1 MNRVRYF
8 LDNRIVGKTKGK
20 NADASSAFVCEKRE
34 QFIHKPKRN
43 SCLKIAYLSF
53 LALGFVIISSSSA
66 SAVNRFAV
74 ANGNWNATTTWAATS
89 GGAAGV
95 SAPVAG
101 DDVFI
106 GEAATN
112 RTVTIPTGV
121 SAACTSLTMGTN
133 TDNTVATLNFATN
146 TSTLTVSGN
155 LTMIRP
161 NANSTSTIGLG
172 AGSLTVNGTLTLAN
186 HADSST
192 AGNRVNTLTISTGTL
207 TVGNLVFE
215 AQDAAGL
222 QSQVVFSGAGTMNL
236 KGNLTFT
243 NNLGVITPSTS
254 TVDLNGTG
262 SQTIDGS
269 GQATFN
275 NLTVSN
281 TGGIVTLSDNQT
293 VGAALTV
300 KAGATLALDTF
311 NLGTPTSLTMEIGST
326 GASITGSTGTL
337 TLGGNVTVNATSGS
351 SGASISSPVALGA
364 TRTFTIANDGTS
376 ATDLTVSGV
385 VSGGGFGVTKA
396 GAGTMVLS
404 TANTYTG
411 AVTINAGILSVATI
425 NNGGTAGNL
434 GQATSAAA
442 NLVLGGGTLQ
452 YTGATASTNRAFTLT
467 AATTS
472 SIDVTTNNLTISGV
486 SAATTGSLTKVGAGT
501 LTLSGANTYTGITT
515 INAGVLSVA
524 TINNGGTA
532 GNLGQATSAAANL
545 VLGGGTLQYTGA
557 TASTNRAFTLTA
569 ATTSSIE
576 VTTGGTSL
584 TVSGGTA
591 STTGALT
598 KIGGGTL
605 ILSAV
610 SGHTGLTTVSNGT
623 LSLGGAAST
632 NTIAGDITIN
642 GGTLNYSAANNDQIA
657 NTSNMSLSSGVYA
670 LGTITETIGSLNMT
684 GGSLTRGG
692 AVLTLSNASS
702 ITGGTLTFSSAASSR
717 LTTNSTLALGGATF
731 DYTSASTGTNNMILG
746 GDVTYAASNTAP
758 ARFINSGG
766 GSAELQ
772 IGSSGTRTF
781 NVTQASPVLGQAEVQ
796 IAWRLTQG
804 GTTALTKSGT
814 GTLQL
819 SGTNTFTGGTTL
831 SAGTLNVNNAQALGN
846 LGTFTISGGTIDSTT
861 AGITTVNYPQAW
873 NGDFTF
879 TGTNSLNL
887 GTGTVTLNADR
898 QVTVSANTLTVGGI
912 ILQSTRSLTKL
923 GAGTLSFGSNAV
935 TLNSLTISTGTLTS
949 TSATMNLAGGFTN
962 NGTFTHN
969 SGIVN
974 FNGSAAQTIGGGVT
988 SFNSLTVTNPAGVT
1002 LGVNTIVGGVLDLAG
1017 GDITTGVNPTY
1028 AFTLFQGGTSS
1039 ASGAF
1044 DVVGNVH
1051 RGDVNSSTPV
1061 SFGNVNVQITQ
1072 GTSTGVDWT
1081 VTLYKSAPTDFT
1093 NAVSRTYD
1101 IIKNGGSVNPVGTTV
1116 RLRYKDA
1123 SPDETNGNAE
1133 LMLQLWKKD
1142 PQISS
1147 TYLALPST
1155 RDASANWVQAA
1166 NVTNNVETSPGT
1178 PAPSR
1183 WVMFSGSAPTAC
1195 KLEGFQAARSDDG
1208 VVLEWRTGYEV
1219 NNVGFNVYRQG
1230 SDGEMVKLTKHM
1242 VAGSGLMVRKNT
1254 VLTSGLSYY
1263 WSDPDTKKG
1272 DHPQYWLEDLD
1283 ADGHTSWNGPF
1294 IINEALVPTRPI
1306 PGGKAAPGEKG
1317 GRGDANSMTI
1327 NSISEENEQSGAYQP
1342 SGPVESTAKAGKM
1355 KLAAAVQQADLAG
1368 KLAVK
1373 ISINREGWY
1382 RITQAQLVAAGI
1394 STSTDGKKLQLFA
1407 DSQEIPIIVGGNG
1420 RGFDPSAY
1428 VEFYGQGLD
1437 TPSTDTRVYWLVV
1450 GANGLRIKTFTGLSG
1465 GSAGDSFP
1473 YTVQRKDRLFYR
1485 SEIQN
1490 GDAENFFGAFIYYQ
1504 PTDQA
1509 LTVNRIAPAA
1519 NTTLEIALQGFNAGP
1534 HQVQVS
1540 LNGAIVGTLNFN
1552 DRVRQVFTL
1561 TAPQALLTEGANKVT
1576 LQALAGN
1583 SDFSFVDYIKL
1594 TYAHKFEAE
1603 NNSLKLTAPGSSSVT
1618 LNGFTGGNIRVV
1630 DVTDPKAV
1638 QELLPKPSQ
1647 GNSTPATSIT
1657 VVTFGGGTRTLLAF
1671 VDTKQAA
1678 KVAAN
1683 KPSSLRQSSNQAD
1696 LVIIG
1701 AGDFSSSLQS
1711 LQSLRQ
1717 GQGIQTMLLDVEDVY
1732 DEFSFGQKS
1741 PNAVKDFLSYAR
1753 TNWKKAP
1760 KYVLLG
1766 GMASFDP
1773 RNYMGLGNTDFVPTK
1788 IVMTEHLET
1797 ASDDWFVDFNNDGMP
1812 EMALGRLPARNA
1824 DEAARMVQK
1833 LVNYDQAASG
1843 AGVLLVADVNKGFDF
1858 EHNNDLLKAIVPG
1871 TTAVQ
1876 DLRRA
1881 SDPQAKQTLL
1891 TALNQ
1896 GKKLVNYTGHGSV
1909 DIWEASLL
1917 TSTDAAGLANAQKLS
1932 LVVAMTCLNG
1942 YFFDERFESLAH
1954 ALVNAQNG
1962 GAVAVWSSTGLTEP
1976 DPQSLADQE
1985 LFRQLF
1991 AGASVRLGDAALK
2004 AKAAITDSDV
2014 RRTWV
2019 LIGDP
2024 TMRFKQ

>member
-1 MNRVRYF
+1 MNRVR
-8 LDNRIVGKTKGK
+8 LLIENRTVGKL
-20 NADASSAFVCEKRE
+20 DAKPQQIGSGIIKR
-34 QFIHKPKRN
+34 
-43 SCLKIAYLSF
+43 AGMF
-53 LALGFVIISSSSA
+53 LALMFAIAIFGGTAQAASYTWNGGASGSWATSTNWSPTRTTPAVSDVLTFNSGGSVSATTIPTQTIGQLIISSSTAVTLTSQSGAARTLTIGNAIAGTDLDVQAGSSLTLADGGSGFTVNTTGTTTGTIAGTLTVNAGCTWDAQTGTA
-66 SAVNRFAV
+66 SNSVTGTVVNSGTITGTTGELSFASGAKYQHNF
-74 ANGNWNATTTWAATS
+74 ANG
-89 GGAAGV
+89 G
-95 SAPVAG
+95 
-101 DDVFI
+101 
-106 GEAATN
+106 
-112 RTVTIPTGV
+112 TIPT
-121 SAACTSLTMGTN
+121 
-133 TDNTVATLNFATN
+133 ATW
-146 TSTLTVSGN
+146 
-155 LTMIRP
+155 
-161 NANSTSTIGLG
+161 NANSTVEVIGALTGTTAPGGLG
-172 AGSLTVNGTLTLAN
+172 QSFGHFTWNPASQTSAVNLSSGLTTVNGNFTVSTTGASELRLAAGSNVALAIGGDYIQTGGTFVLTNGNGVPTVNLSGNFTMSGGTLNMSSDNNTDGILNVGGNFSHTAGATITESNTSVGEIVFTAGTHTYTSGGTVSNTINFTVNSGSTLQMGTNLLGNGSNGTFDLLSGATLGIGDASGITTSGASGNIRVSGTRTYATGANYIYNGSANQAVGNGLPATVSSLTVANTGAGGSNTVTHGAALTLTGNLTVTSGVLDPNGVLVTGSGGANTLSVSGTLIVDASTFAGNYTSFETRTLNAGSTVEYKNATPTIDGSLTYQNLTFSGTGTTGNPSADLVIQGTLANTGGGTLNFSARNVTLSGTVAANNVAGFTTTGSVSMTKTSGTATLTGNVNGGALAINGTSGTVNLGTALSQQFTSLTFTAGTLDCGSSTLSLTGNLTGNTGTFTTSTSTVVFNGSGAQTFTRTVATTFNNLTISNAAGVTNSGAVRTVNGTLTLTAGVLTLTTGLTMGTGAN
-186 HADSST
+186 ISRDTGSLSAAPTFGTSVNVTYTGTTAVTTGNEIPTSTTVLNNLTINKSGGVTLSAAVTANGTVTLTSGAFDVSASNFAITVGGNWANNGGTFTPRSGTVTFNST
-192 AGNRVNTLTISTGTL
+192 AG
-207 TVGNLVFE
+207 
-215 AQDAAGL
+215 AQAINGSAAT
-222 QSQVVFSGAGTMNL
+222 Q
-236 KGNLTFT
+236 
-243 NNLGVITPSTS
+243 
-254 TVDLNGTG
+254 
-262 SQTIDGS
+262 
-269 GQATFN
+269 TFN
-275 NLTVSN
+275 NLTVVKN
-281 TGGIVTLSDNQT
+281 TQTLS
-293 VGAALTV
+293 VG
-300 KAGATLALDTF
+300 
-311 NLGTPTSLTMEIGST
+311 GST
-326 GASITGSTGTL
+326 TTL
-337 TLGGNVTVNATSGS
+337 TLAGDLTITTGTFAAGTATAINVAGNWTNNSGS
-351 SGASISSPVALGA
+351 
-364 TRTFTIANDGTS
+364 
-376 ATDLTVSGV
+376 
-385 VSGGGFGVTKA
+385 
-396 GAGTMVLS
+396 
-404 TANTYTG
+404 
-411 AVTINAGILSVATI
+411 
-425 NNGGTAGNL
+425 
-434 GQATSAAA
+434 
-442 NLVLGGGTLQ
+442 
-452 YTGATASTNRAFTLT
+452 
-467 AATTS
+467 
-472 SIDVTTNNLTISGV
+472 
-486 SAATTGSLTKVGAGT
+486 
-501 LTLSGANTYTGITT
+501 
-515 INAGVLSVA
+515 
-524 TINNGGTA
+524 
-532 GNLGQATSAAANL
+532 
-545 VLGGGTLQYTGA
+545 
-557 TASTNRAFTLTA
+557 
-569 ATTSSIE
+569 
-576 VTTGGTSL
+576 
-584 TVSGGTA
+584 
-591 STTGALT
+591 
-598 KIGGGTL
+598 
-605 ILSAV
+605 
-610 SGHTGLTTVSNGT
+610 
-623 LSLGGAAST
+623 
-632 NTIAGDITIN
+632 
-642 GGTLNYSAANNDQIA
+642 
-657 NTSNMSLSSGVYA
+657 
-670 LGTITETIGSLNMT
+670 
-684 GGSLTRGG
+684 
-692 AVLTLSNASS
+692 
-702 ITGGTLTFSSAASSR
+702 
-717 LTTNSTLALGGATF
+717 
-731 DYTSASTGTNNMILG
+731 
-746 GDVTYAASNTAP
+746 
-758 ARFINSGG
+758 
-766 GSAELQ
+766 
-772 IGSSGTRTF
+772 
-781 NVTQASPVLGQAEVQ
+781 
-796 IAWRLTQG
+796 
-804 GTTALTKSGT
+804 
-814 GTLQL
+814 
-819 SGTNTFTGGTTL
+819 
-831 SAGTLNVNNAQALGN
+831 
-846 LGTFTISGGTIDSTT
+846 
-861 AGITTVNYPQAW
+861 
-873 NGDFTF
+873 
-879 TGTNSLNL
+879 
-887 GTGTVTLNADR
+887 
-898 QVTVSANTLTVGGI
+898 
-912 ILQSTRSLTKL
+912 
-923 GAGTLSFGSNAV
+923 
-935 TLNSLTISTGTLTS
+935 
-949 TSATMNLAGGFTN
+949 GFT
-962 NGTFTHN
+962 
-969 SGIVN
+969 SDSSSVV
-974 FNGSAAQTIGGGVT
+974 FNGSTAQTIGGSQPTIFNGLKT
-988 SFNSLTVTNPAGVT
+988 SNSAGVA
-1002 LGVNTIVGGVLDLAG
+1002 LGVNATVTGVLDLAN
-1017 GDITTGVNPTY
+1017 GDIRTGISPTF
-1028 AFTLFQGGTSS
+1028 AFILRQSGTSS
-1039 ASGAF
+1039 ASGGF
-1044 DVVGNVH
+1044 DVVGNVN
-1051 RGDVNSSTPV
+1051 RTDLDGGAPR
-1061 SFGNVNVQITQ
+1061 SFGNVNVIITETA
-1072 GTSTGVDWT
+1072 GT
-1081 VTLYKSAPTDFT
+1081 VTSFT
-1093 NAVSRTYD
+1093 VNLVKGASSLTGSVKREYGLTP
-1101 IIKNGGSVNPVGTTV
+1101 NGGTNLAATV
-1116 RLRYKDA
+1116 RLRYLE
-1123 SPDETNGNAE
+1123 SELNGNGE
-1133 LMLQLWKKD
+1133 NDGPVCTLTLWKKTGTTWST
-1142 PQISS
+1142 QGSSACSS
-1147 TYLALPST
+1147 TE
-1155 RDASANWVQAA
+1155 NWA
-1166 NVTNNVETSPGT
+1166 ETATSSFSQWTLKAGT
-1178 PAPSR
+1178 
-1183 WVMFSGSAPTAC
+1183 GAPTAC

-1254 VLTSGLSYY
+1254 ALTSGLSYY

-1294 IINEALVPTRPI
+1294 IINEALVPTRPT

-1327 NSISEENEQSGAYQP
+1327 NSISEENEQSGVYQP

-1368 KLAVK
+1368 KPAVK

-1428 VEFYGQGLD
+1428 IEFYGQGLD

-1657 VVTFGGGTRTLLAF
+1657 VVTFGGVTRTLLAF

-1858 EHNNDLLKAIVPG
+1858 EHNNDLLKAIVPN

-2004 AKAAITDSDV
+2004 AKAVITDSDV